1 MSRPKSLV
9 SPFELKST
17 LPNAKSFQ
25 ASLKAK
31 RILLVYDNRLLGV
44 SALAK
49 WISQFENGCAV
60 SAGESLKSL
69 ESLNK
74 TLPIFLS
81 LIKGVSRQDVVLV
94 SMGGGSVGDFCG
106 FVASVLKRG
115 VRLVHIPTTW
125 LAAADSAHG
134 GKTALNVGDIKNQIG
149 TFYPAEKILI
159 ARDVLV
165 QQGPEHLSGAIGEIL
180 KMALIADPKQLK
192 KFSKSPI
199 DNGFLWNSLK
209 STIKNK
215 YKFVRQDPF
224 EEKGM
229 RQVLNFGHTLG
240 HAFELS
246 SAMAHGLAVFFGMK
260 FAIDISHHRGL
271 LNAKDYKE
279 LSSLFDLVTKKLAK
293 AGGFHRPTI
302 LRPSQLRDFL
312 IQDKKAIHGN
322 QIRFVFL
329 KGVGRPVVEA
339 VSVDDVVMEAVRQ
352 GYAR

>member
-1 MSRPKSLV
+1 MRVGQLV
-9 SPFELKST
+9 SPFELKPS
-17 LPNAKSFQ
+17 LPNAKAFQ
-25 ASLKAK
+25 SSLKAK
-31 RILLVYDNRLLGV
+31 KIVLVYDSRLLGV
-44 SALAK
+44 SAIAK

-60 SAGESLKSL
+60 TAGESLKSL
-69 ESLNK
+69 ESLNN

-81 LIKGVSRQDVVLV
+81 LVKGVSRQEVVLV
-94 SMGGGSVGDFCG
+94 SLGGGSVGDFCG
-106 FVASVLKRG
+106 FVASILRRG
-115 VRLVHIPTTW
+115 VRLVHIPSTW

-134 GKTALNVGDIKNQIG
+134 GKTALNVGEVKNQIG

-159 ARDVLV
+159 ARDILV

-180 KMALIADPKQLK
+180 KMALISDPKQLK
-192 KFSKSPI
+192 KFSKGPI
-199 DNGFLWNSLK
+199 DNAFLWNSLK

-224 EEKGM
+224 EEKGT
-229 RQVLNFGHTLG
+229 RHVLNFGHTLG

-246 SAMAHGLAVFFGMK
+246 SSMAHGLAVFFGMK
-260 FAIDISHHRGL
+260 FAIDLSHHRGL
-271 LNAKDYKE
+271 LSAKEYKE
-279 LSSLFDLVTKKLAK
+279 LSSLFDLITKKISK

-312 IQDKKAIHGN
+312 IQDKKAIDGN
-322 QIRFVFL
+322 KIRFVFL
-329 KGVGRPVVEA
+329 KGVGKPVVQA